1 MARYATLAVVVV
13 LALSIAM
20 LAAGGPWGPF

>member
-1 MARYATLAVVVV
+1 MIRYAKLAVVAV